1 MKKRLGIFGLA
12 LAGLLMLG
20 TAKAQAGVRFGVS
33 VGPAYPVYPYAYQYP
48 YPSYYPYA
56 YSPYYSPYAS
66 YPYGGYSWGG
76 GVRFDAHRY
85 DRFERHDRGSR
96 SWNGGYERFRGGDR
110 GHHR

>member
-56 YSPYYSPYAS
+56 SSPYYSPYAYS
-66 YPYGGYSWGG
+66 YPYGGYHWGG
-76 GVRFDAHRY
+76 GTHFDRDRY
-85 DRFERHDRGSR
+85 DRHVSHGS
-96 SWNGGYERFRGGDR
+96 NGGHEHVRSGDR
-110 GHHR
+110 GNHR